1 MERSRNRKKLV
12 IFMLMFSIASLSIG
26 FAAFSATLNI
36 SSNASITP
44 NSDTFSVKFSSEQS
58 SIVDGQVQEVTVSD
72 GASAGIGII
81 DNSHQPTVKNLSANF
96 TKPGQSVQYT
106 VYIRNTGEYQAYL
119 NSVNFLGEK
128 VCSGQS
134 GATESLVQSA
144 CESINMYAWVGTK
157 KYTETTSV
165 TGTSMVP
172 ARSWMAVRITLEYTS
187 SGTYA
192 DGEFSVTFPDL
203 ALVYSTIDDP
213 TIEPTITKIVNL
225 ESGDLVT
232 PGSEVSIGDEMFYVV
247 DQENNNVKLL
257 RQENLDVGTVPFA
270 TTSSF
275 PSYEGSNVE
284 TYVNEYKEVIQNLG
298 VNVTSA
304 RIITY
309 EELEKLGCQGNSWT
323 CKLAYPFVYSQ
334 SYWTTR
340 VYDSSCAWAVFN
352 SSKGFDCISLTSS
365 TNLGVRPLL
374 EIPIT
379 EF

>member
-1 MERSRNRKKLV
+1 MEKSRNRKKLV
-12 IFMLMFSIASLSIG
+12 IYMLMFSIASLSIG

-36 SSNASITP
+36 SSSASVTP
-44 NSDTFSVKFSSEQS
+44 NSDTFGVKFSVSANEL
-58 SIVDGQVQEVTVSD
+58 TVSPVAPS
-72 GASAGIGII
+72 GATANVAATNGVIN
-81 DNSHQPTVKNLSANF
+81 NSTTPTISNLSATF
-96 TKPGQSVQYT
+96 TSPGQYVMYT
-106 VYIRNTGEYQAYL
+106 FYAMNVGEYTAYL

-128 VCSGQS
+128 VCTSESGN
-134 GATESLVQSA
+134 ANELVQSA
-144 CESINMYAWVGTK
+144 CEGVTIFTTIATGSYMD
-157 KYTETTSV
+157 TTSI
-165 TGTSMVP
+165 TGHSLAP
-172 ARSWMAVRITLEYTS
+172 NSSDRIQVVINYES
-187 SGTYA
+187 DAERA
-192 DGEFSVTFPDL
+192 DESFTVKFPNI
-203 ALVYSTIDDP
+203 ALVYSTVDDP

-225 ESGDLVT
+225 ESGDLTT

-323 CKLAYPFVYSQ
+323 CQSAYPFVYSQ
-334 SYWTTR
+334 SYWTAR
-340 VYDSSCAWAVFN
+340 VYDSMCAWAVFN
-352 SSKGFDCISLTSS
+352 SSKGYDCISLTSS
-365 TNLGVRPLL
+365 TNHGVRPLL

>member
-1 MERSRNRKKLV
+1 MEKSRNRKKLV
-12 IFMLMFSIASLSIG
+12 IYMLMFSIASLSIG

-36 SSNASITP
+36 SSSASVTP
-44 NSDTFSVKFSSEQS
+44 NSDTFGVKFSVSANEL
-58 SIVDGQVQEVTVSD
+58 TVSPVAPS
-72 GASAGIGII
+72 GATANVAATNGVIN
-81 DNSHQPTVKNLSANF
+81 NSTTPTISNLSATF
-96 TKPGQSVQYT
+96 TSPGQYVMYT
-106 VYIRNTGEYQAYL
+106 FYAMNVGEYTAYL

-128 VCSGQS
+128 VCTSESGN
-134 GATESLVQSA
+134 ANELVQSA
-144 CESINMYAWVGTK
+144 CEGVTIFTTIATGSYMD
-157 KYTETTSV
+157 TTSI
-165 TGTSMVP
+165 TGHSLAP
-172 ARSWMAVRITLEYTS
+172 NSSDRIQVVINYES
-187 SGTYA
+187 DAERA
-192 DGEFSVTFPDL
+192 DESFTFKFPNI
-203 ALVYSTIDDP
+203 ALVYSTVDDP

-225 ESGDLVT
+225 ESGDLTT

-309 EELEKLGCQGNSWT
+309 EELEKLGCQGSSWT
-323 CKLAYPFVYSQ
+323 CKSAYPFVYSQ
-334 SYWTTR
+334 SYWTAR
-340 VYDSSCAWAVFN
+340 VYDSMCAWAVFN
-352 SSKGFDCISLTSS
+352 SSKGYDCISLTSS
-365 TNLGVRPLL
+365 TNHGVRPLL